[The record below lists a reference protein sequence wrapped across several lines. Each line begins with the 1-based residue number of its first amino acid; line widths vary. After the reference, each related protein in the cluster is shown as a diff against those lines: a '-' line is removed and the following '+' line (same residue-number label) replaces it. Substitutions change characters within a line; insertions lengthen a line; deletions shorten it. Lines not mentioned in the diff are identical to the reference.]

1 MDKVYSYSRMKIH
14 NVWGAYGKHI
24 SSFESAQ
31 HHGVGQHLLWTI
43 ILCTLLN
50 RITTECKSQNQ
61 TRNAQL
67 DAKIYSTNSTTFL
80 TLLIKSQKLS
90 NSNEILVTAFIRGVY
105 GGNKYSLSRATVT
118 YALSLLPIEEWTC
131 HFTKTS
137 SC

>member
-1 MDKVYSYSRMKIH
+1 MLDVALRDRGSLRCLIQLH
-14 NVWGAYGKHI
+14 FPN
-24 SSFESAQ
+24 FESAQ

-105 GGNKYSLSRATVT
+105 GGNKYTLSRATG
-118 YALSLLPIEEWTC
+118 ALSLLPIEEWTC
-131 HFTKTS
+131 CFPKTS